1 MVAMINFLVGLIFI
15 VISSVFAGD
24 INDSMMSCFELF
36 DPDGIDEMCC
46 ENMESFD
53 DMTKDYKKCLKKD
66 SEEWLCEDFQ
76 CILNKTGMLKDG
88 KIDEDGATKFFNK
101 VEKDHPKEKSMIE
114 RVRRECL
121 DGKYDNYPP
130 EDGCSAVK
138 FYVCSYINTF
148 VECDSWKEVDICIK
162 MAENA
167 KKCKKA
173 LEE

>member
-66 SEEWLCEDFQ
+66 SECEDFQ